1 MRVKKNRENEKGAAM
16 VTVLLVSMLLLVAS
30 TGLLL
35 EATLNT
41 ANVTDATAEQ
51 QAYNAAESGIQ
62 SAINVLRG
70 NVRLS
75 GTSLLDTNFPA
86 DHPKNRINFRRA
98 VTRDSSNLPGDP
110 STEAT
115 LSRWMNYNYIPSDPN
130 GERRISL
137 GSGSYDPLTGFAFRV
152 TVIDPDDTGYIVG
165 YKTEAEY
172 YDETETNRTQRWKSF
187 STLPTFGT
195 NSDKAIIRYAPPP
208 LPSVSSIDVTSG
220 IAITKYGKFHIVP
233 LIPPFGTGKLVLSKD
248 IRFRIKVTMTA
259 PYSATRYMRGSIKSG
274 TYNSTNPNVIMDFDS
289 PAYELMG
296 SIMTLA
302 NDPLRVPLNS
312 ETEISGTITQAEP
325 FRVVLRSVGYGP
337 RGAKKI
343 LEATIQ
349 RNFFN
354 GLTAPSPLNLIGPS
368 GYIFEPGNST
378 VVEYNGRDA
387 STGIL
392 YPAVGTTDDDN
403 LQDALSK
410 LCLTCKPETTGI
422 PSDITGELPEWL
434 QSTYNLDAMIRAL
447 REVAKASGRY
457 YTSGQTP
464 DGLGNIANASGIT
477 FVDGNFRTHTNG
489 GGILVV
495 TGKLT
500 LDGNFNFNG
509 LIIVT
514 GADGMDRHGGGK
526 GTLEGATVIAPYN
539 PNNLAAGFL
548 PPKYDMR
555 GGGNSEI
562 LYNSSSIANGMTA
575 VSNFVLGVAE
585 K

>member
-1 MRVKKNRENEKGAAM
+1 MQVKKNRENEKGAAM

-30 TGLLL
+30 AGLLL

-75 GTSLLDTNFPA
+75 GANLLDTNFPA
-86 DHPKNRINFRRA
+86 DHPNNRINFRRA
-98 VTRDSSNLPGDP
+98 VTKANSNLPGDP
-110 STEAT
+110 SAEAT
-115 LSRWMNYNYIPSDPN
+115 LSRWMNYNYVPSDPN
-130 GERRISL
+130 DERRISL
-137 GSGSYDPLTGFAFRV
+137 GAGNYNPFTGYAFSV
-152 TVIDPDDTGYIVG
+152 NVIDPDDTGYIVG

-172 YDETETNRTQRWKSF
+172 YDETETDRTKRWKSF
-187 STLPTFGT
+187 STVPTFGT
-195 NSDKAIIRYAPPP
+195 NSDKAIIRYAPPA
-208 LPSVSSIDVTSG
+208 LSTVGSIDVSSG
-220 IAITKYGKFHIVP
+220 SANTKYGKFQVSP
-233 LIPPFGTGKLVLSKD
+233 SLTGKIVIAKD
-248 IRFRIKVTMTA
+248 VRFRVKVTMTA
-259 PYSATRYMRGSIKSG
+259 PYSATRYMRGSIKAG
-274 TYNSTNPNVIMDFDS
+274 TYNSTNPVSFDFDS
-289 PAYELMG
+289 TAYELMG
-296 SIMTLA
+296 SIMTLTT
-302 NDPLRVPLNS
+302 DPVNVALGS
-312 ETEISGTITQAEP
+312 ESEISGTITQAEP

-354 GLTAPSPLNLIGPS
+354 GLTAPTPLNLIGPS
-368 GYIFEPGNST
+368 GYIFEPGTSQK
-378 VVEYNGRDA
+378 VAYNGRDA

-392 YPAVGTTDDDN
+392 YPAVGTTDDEN
-403 LQDALSK
+403 LQDAISK
-410 LCLTCKPETTGI
+410 LCPTCKPDTTGE

-464 DGLGNIANASGIT
+464 DDLGDKVNATGIT
-477 FVDGNFRTHTNG
+477 FIDGNFRTHKDG

-500 LDGNFNFNG
+500 LEGNFNFNG

-514 GADGMDRHGGGK
+514 GADGMDRRGGGDGK
-526 GTLEGATVIAPYN
+526 LEGASVIAPYN
-539 PNNLAAGFL
+539 PNNLAGGFL
-548 PPKYDMR
+548 PPKYDMS
-555 GGGNSEI
+555 GGGNSTI